1 MGQRKTVIVDAM
13 SGDNAPGEVVK
24 GAVAGAAACGCR
36 LVLVGDSK
44 VIKDIAGD
52 GDYDV
57 IHTDEVLTM
66 DDAPSSV
73 MREKKNSSLAVSVRL
88 LSEDAGDSLVSAAN
102 TGALFT
108 AASLILRRFK
118 GVRRAALGAVVPL
131 NKPFLLLD
139 SGANPEMTA
148 DQLLTL
154 AKMGEVYASEVMGIK
169 SPRIGL
175 LNNGTESGKGTEVC
189 REAYVMLRDSMPG
202 FIGNIEGRDLTR
214 GICDVV
220 VTDGFTGNIA
230 LKSIEGTAEF
240 AFSTIRSTLGASLR
254 GKIAGALVMRDLRA
268 LKQRF
273 NPSAYGG
280 APFIGISKPVIKA
293 HGAANAQAIEKT
305 ISQALAYADAIEI
318 MRNRDYK

>member
-1 MGQRKTVIVDAM
+1 M
-13 SGDNAPGEVVK
+13 
-24 GAVAGAAACGCR
+24 
-36 LVLVGDSK
+36 
-44 VIKDIAGD
+44 
-52 GDYDV
+52 
-57 IHTDEVLTM
+57 
-66 DDAPSSV
+66 
-73 MREKKNSSLAVSVRL
+73 
-88 LSEDAGDSLVSAAN
+88 
-102 TGALFT
+102 
-108 AASLILRRFK
+108 
-118 GVRRAALGAVVPL
+118 VPL

-240 AFSTIRSTLGASLR
+240 AFSTIRSTLGASLAWQDSRRVGDARSSRPEAAVQSECVRRRSFYRHFKAGDQGARR
-254 GKIAGALVMRDLRA
+254 GKRSGDRKDHIAGAGICRCYRNNE
-268 LKQRF
+268 KQ
-273 NPSAYGG
+273 G
-280 APFIGISKPVIKA
+280 
-293 HGAANAQAIEKT
+293 
-305 ISQALAYADAIEI
+305 L
-318 MRNRDYK
+318 